1 MFKNSDSD
9 NDTEVGHTRSGRIF
23 REVPLVNL
31 FEQNHEPL
39 VQDEGFYSGEEEE
52 LVNEEHS
59 ESVGQKKER
68 LKNLTEKNQRLQE
81 LRRLLK

>member
-39 VQDEGFYSGEEEE
+39 AQEEGFYSGEEEE
-52 LVNEEHS
+52 LLNEEHS
-59 ESVGQKKER
+59 GSTGPREEKTEEPHREESETSG
-68 LKNLTEKNQRLQE
+68 TAPDC
-81 LRRLLK
+81 

>member
-1 MFKNSDSD
+1 MFKNID
-9 NDTEVGHTRSGRIF
+9 NDNDAEMGHTHSGRIF

-31 FEQNHEPL
+31 FKQNHEQL

-59 ESVGQKKER
+59 ESGRAEESRREESQ
-68 LKNLTEKNQRLQE
+68 NLGTM
-81 LRRLLK
+81 